1 VNAVHLVVPAGM
13 RDPRRPSGGNVYDRC
28 LARGLRDRAWTVHEW
43 AVAGDWPRPDAAAR
57 AGLERCLEGI
67 PDDAVVLLD
76 GLVASSVPD
85 LLARHRDRLR
95 HVVLVHMP
103 LGHGGAGE
111 SRHTERVALTDA
123 RAVLTTSNWTRDWL
137 VATYALAAGLVH
149 VARPGVDDAVRS
161 LGTPTG
167 GALLCVAA
175 VIPPKGQDDLVA
187 ALAAMAD
194 LPWTCTFV
202 GTLERDP
209 AFVAGLVRAARAAG
223 IEDRVHLVGT
233 ATRSEV
239 DTHYRRSDLLVL
251 PSRAETYGMVAA
263 EALSHAVPVV
273 ATDVGGVPEAFGA
286 AVGGDLPGCL
296 VPADDPVA
304 LAAALRGWLAD
315 ADLRQRWRG
324 AAMSRSARL
333 PGWPATAARVADVL
347 AGVAT

>member
-1 VNAVHLVVPAGM
+1 VNSVHLVVPAGI

-28 LARGLRDRAWTVHEW
+28 LARALREQGWTVHEA
-43 AVAGDWPRPDAAAR
+43 AVAGTWPRPDAR
-57 AGLERCLEGI
+57 AVAELERALAQI

-95 HVVLVHMP
+95 QVVLVHMP
-103 LGHGGAGE
+103 LGHAGAGE
-111 SRHTERVALTDA
+111 ERHTERRALSGA

-149 VARPGVDDAVRS
+149 VAEPGVDDAVRS

-167 GALLCVAA
+167 GALLCVGA
-175 VIPPKGQDDLVA
+175 VIPAKGQDVLMK
-187 ALAAMAD
+187 ALTMLGD
-194 LPWTCTFV
+194 LPWTCTLV
-202 GTLERDP
+202 GTVERNP
-209 AFVAGLVRAARAAG
+209 EFVAGLFRYARAAG
-223 IEDRVHLVGT
+223 LGDRVRLVGT
-233 ATRSEV
+233 ATRAEV
-239 DTHYRRSDLLVL
+239 DTHFRRSDLLVL

-273 ATDVGGVPEAFGA
+273 ASDVGGVPEALGPE
-286 AVGGDLPGCL
+286 VDGEPPGCL
-296 VPADDPVA
+296 VPVDDPVA
-304 LAAALRGWLAD
+304 LAAVLGAWLIE
-315 ADLRQRWRG
+315 ADLRHRWRA

-333 PGWPATAARVADVL
+333 PGWPVTAARVADVL

>member
-1 VNAVHLVVPAGM
+1 MNAVHLVVPAGI

-43 AVAGDWPRPDAAAR
+43 AVTGDWPRPDAAAR
-57 AGLERCLEGI
+57 AGLEQCLEGI
-67 PDDAVVLLD
+67 PDDAVVLID

-111 SRHTERVALTDA
+111 SRHTERVTLTDA

-161 LGTPTG
+161 LGTPSG

-175 VIPPKGQDDLVA
+175 VIPPKGQDVLVA
-187 ALAAMAD
+187 ALAAIVD

-273 ATDVGGVPEAFGA
+273 ASDVGGVPEAFGPV
-286 AVGGDLPGCL
+286 VGGDLPGCL
-296 VPADDPVA
+296 VPADDPGA
-304 LAAALRGWLAD
+304 LAAVLRTWLTD
-315 ADLRQRWRG
+315 GDLRQRWRG
-324 AAMSRSARL
+324 TAMSRSARL

-347 AGVAT
+347 VGVAP

>member
-1 VNAVHLVVPAGM
+1 M
-13 RDPRRPSGGNVYDRC
+13 
-28 LARGLRDRAWTVHEW
+28 VHEC

-57 AGLERCLEGI
+57 AGLERCLQRI

-76 GLVASSVPD
+76 GLVASSVAD

-95 HVVLVHMP
+95 QVVLVHMP
-103 LGHGGAGE
+103 LGHDGAGE
-111 SRHTERVALTDA
+111 QRRTEGAALAGA

-149 VARPGVDDAVRS
+149 VAQPGVDDAVRS

-175 VIPPKGQDDLVA
+175 VIPPKGQDVLVS
-187 ALAAMAD
+187 ALTALGD

-209 AFVAGLVRAARAAG
+209 AFVAGLVRDARAAG
-223 IEDRVHLVGT
+223 IGDRVRLVGT
-233 ATRSEV
+233 GTRSEV
-239 DTHYRRSDLLVL
+239 DTHFRCSDLLVL

-273 ATDVGGVPEAFGA
+273 ASDVGGLPEVLGP
-286 AVGGDLPGCL
+286 GGGGGRPGCL
-296 VPADDPVA
+296 VPADDPEA
-304 LAAALRGWLAD
+304 LAAALRVWLSD
-315 ADLRQRWRG
+315 VDLRHRWRG
-324 AAMSRSARL
+324 AAMARSARL

-347 AGVAT
+347 TGVAA